1 MAIKNGYSSE
11 VACCYLGFP
20 VTFKMVIPYKSTC
33 AGNKSAHDCPQCVWV
48 LRWTACGISN
58 HLFFVFRHSFW
69 KQLSLL
75 CSEGNSVESCGIP
88 SETSSAQTFFIQKF
102 IFFGP
107 WSKHE
112 RCNVN
117 CKSAIYI
124 QTCNFQKCKM
134 YTFECAFVVNMHFSY
149 YTKNTLKSALCTF
162 QNCSFECKLH
172 FKSKFC
178 IFEKCTFECRLG
190 FRSAIFMCSFCF
202 KTSML
207 VMCFLWDCVF
217 AKKHA

>member
-48 LRWTACGISN
+48 LCWTACGISN

-75 CSEGNSVESCGIP
+75 CSEVNSVESCGIP
-88 SETSSAQTFFIQKF
+88 SETSSAQTFFIHF
-102 IFFGP
+102 FFFGP

-112 RCNVN
+112 RCNVH

-149 YTKNTLKSALCTF
+149 YTTNTLKSALCTF
-162 QNCSFECKLH
+162 QTAVLNANYTLKVNFAFLKSALLSADWVFELQFSCVVFVSKLQ
-172 FKSKFC
+172 C
-178 IFEKCTFECRLG
+178 
-190 FRSAIFMCSFCF
+190 
-202 KTSML
+202 
-207 VMCFLWDCVF
+207 
-217 AKKHA
+217 